1 MSSRRAIHAHSA
13 VWLAGL
19 LVLAV
24 LMVDAPRVA
33 APSGTLQV
41 VLTGLEFP
49 TAFRFAP
56 DGRMFLLERFSG
68 KIRIVENGSLLPTP
82 FYVLANVATNGEQG
96 LLGLAL
102 DPDFPTE
109 PWVYAYYTLNNNGT
123 VYNRIVRIQK

>member
-1 MSSRRAIHAHSA
+1 M
-13 VWLAGL
+13 
-19 LVLAV
+19 LAV

-33 APSGTLQV
+33 APSGTLQIV
-41 VLTGLEFP
+41 RTGLDFP

-68 KIRIVENGSLLPTP
+68 KIRIVENGSLSPTP

-109 PWVYAYYTLNNNGT
+109 PWVYAYYTLNNNGS
-123 VYNRIVRIQK
+123 VYNRVVRIHANGDVGDAMEVLSRRTCSV